1 MPAGNSVF
9 SGRPCPASCLLLP
22 TSTPLHS
29 TAFWQSDSTP
39 GYGPKFSVIRSAL
52 PTNLPCTLPQYTTT
66 PLCLAS
72 VLPGNL
78 RTAPLCRTRTT
89 KNLGQIPTCRIRG
102 AADAWCR
109 TRGPQAKQDP
119 GHYDRDYF
127 ELRKCHDW
135 ATLYFKWGVGISGMN
150 GITGCPNLMMLPNT
164 SAKYCHTSVSLKT
177 QGNFGDPAK
186 KIT

>member
-1 MPAGNSVF
+1 MPCKLPSTTLHLLHYTPLH
-9 SGRPCPASCLLLP
+9 SGRVTLPLAMALNSLLSALPCPPIRLAHCLS
-22 TSTPLHS
+22 STPLHH
-29 TAFWQSDSTP
+29 
-39 GYGPKFSVIRSAL
+39 SAL
-52 PTNLPCTLPQYTTT
+52 PSSCPAICALQ
-66 PLCLAS
+66 
-72 VLPGNL
+72 

-150 GITGCPNLMMLPNT
+150 GITVCPNLMMLPNT
-164 SAKYCHTSVSLKT
+164 AAKYCHTSVSLKT
-177 QGNFGDPAK
+177 QGNFGGSAK
-186 KIT
+186 KNHLRC